1 MVYVNRYDYL
11 STEDIATPTDFA
23 LHDNFPNPFNPTTQ
37 IRFDLPIKGD
47 VRFTI
52 YNMLGHK
59 VREYNMK
66 GLSAGYHTLTWNA
79 TNNLG
84 SPVSSGIYFYQIQ
97 TKELLK
103 TKRMVL
109 LK

>member
-11 STEDIATPTDFA
+11 STENISTPTDFA

-37 IRFDLPIKGD
+37 IRFDLPITGD
-47 VRFTI
+47 VSFTI
-52 YNMLGHK
+52 FNMLGQK
-59 VREYNMK
+59 VREYKMN

-79 TNNLG
+79 TNSLG
-84 SPVSSGIYFYQIQ
+84 DPVSSGIYFYQIQ
-97 TKELLK
+97 AREFLK